1 MSRGEPAVVIMAR
14 APVPG
19 AVKTRL
25 EPLLGPVGCARLQ
38 AALIRRTVAIA
49 HEVFAQ
55 GVYLALT
62 AVTAETSALSHD
74 AAILLEQRGEDLGQ
88 RMCRAAGDV
97 FGRERGPVVIIGTD
111 APTLTPL
118 LLGEATAVL
127 GAGRDVVFGPAVDGG
142 YYLVALARVV
152 PEVFTIDPALWG
164 GPEVLAASAE
174 QTERTGL
181 RMGLLPPLR
190 DLDTPEDAAALLHG
204 GALPS
209 DIAALLSVAPEPA

>member
-38 AALIRRTVAIA
+38 AA
-49 HEVFAQ
+49 
-55 GVYLALT
+55 
-62 AVTAETSALSHD
+62 
-74 AAILLEQRGEDLGQ
+74 
-88 RMCRAAGDV
+88 
-97 FGRERGPVVIIGTD
+97 
-111 APTLTPL
+111 
-118 LLGEATAVL
+118 
-127 GAGRDVVFGPAVDGG
+127 
-142 YYLVALARVV
+142 ARFV
-152 PEVFTIDPALWG
+152 PELFTIDPALWG

-190 DLDTPEDAAALLHG
+190 DLDTPEDAPALLDG

-209 DIAALLSVAPEPA
+209 DIAALLGVAPEPA